1 MGEERNDTEETVEKK
16 LKPEKA
22 KKTGA
27 RTAKVKGK
35 IEKRKVEFLFHASD
49 ANEVCLAGDFNEW
62 DPATIPM
69 KKQKEGLWKATLR
82 LGPGRYE
89 YKVCA
94 DGQWV
99 HYIRGV
105 ERVPNPFGTENFV
118 MWVD

>member
-1 MGEERNDTEETVEKK
+1 MERESNGKEERVEKK
-16 LKPEKA
+16 AKTGKATKTAKA
-22 KKTGA
+22 KK
-27 RTAKVKGK
+27 K
-35 IEKRKVEFLFHASD
+35 IEKREVEFLFHAPD

-69 KKQKEGLWKATLR
+69 KKQKEGLWKTKLR
-82 LGPGRYE
+82 LVPGRYE

-105 ERVPNPFGTENFV
+105 ERVPNAFGTENFV
-118 MWVD
+118 IWVD